1 MTIGVAARH
10 RLEAALEPLRE
21 RAKSLRRQAE
31 GATRDAVAAQA
42 RTVLASHGGGPLV
55 AVLENAD
62 PPSLLV
68 ALDIARATRGEL
80 PVLFL
85 SPDEANGKVAIAAGC
100 PKEAIAK
107 GLKAGDW
114 VKVAAQACGGSGGGK
129 PDLAQAG
136 GKDPGKLLDAVRA
149 AREWAAARG

>member
-1 MTIGVAARH
+1 
-10 RLEAALEPLRE
+10 
-21 RAKSLRRQAE
+21 
-31 GATRDAVAAQA
+31 
-42 RTVLASHGGGPLV
+42 
-55 AVLENAD
+55 
-62 PPSLLV
+62 V